1 MLDLKQCIRA
11 LKSLLCLSL
20 CGTPVKEGH
29 TACLSW
35 RGRQLPEPFLPLLS
49 LTPPPS
55 LILALEKFSCYCT
68 AGCSAASELRVLGRE
83 ALLRGAAYTATSLQ
97 QHPSVHLQHK
107 SSAGRA
113 GNGGISVPPTLCL
126 PSENLTVLH
135 LIMRSTYAMNKIL
148 VQSGEYTL
156 GVFVRKGIWNKAGIE
171 HGYYFR

>member
-1 MLDLKQCIRA
+1 MLDLTQYLRTM
-11 LKSLLCLSL
+11 KSLVCLSL

-35 RGRQLPEPFLPLLS
+35 REKQLSKPFLPFLS

-55 LILALEKFSCYCT
+55 LMLALEKFSCYST
-68 AGCSAASELRVLGRE
+68 AGCFAARELCVLGRG
-83 ALLRGAAYTATSLQ
+83 ALLRGAAHTAPSLQ
-97 QHPSVHLQHK
+97 QNPSVHLQHK

-126 PSENLTVLH
+126 PSESLTVLH
-135 LIMRSTYAMNKIL
+135 LIMKSTYTKNKIL

-156 GVFVRKGIWNKAGIE
+156 GAFIRKGI
-171 HGYYFR
+171 

>member
-1 MLDLKQCIRA
+1 MLDLKQYIRA
-11 LKSLLCLSL
+11 LKSLLCLYL
-20 CGTPVKEGH
+20 CGTLVKEGH

-35 RGRQLPEPFLPLLS
+35 RERPLPEPFLPLLS

-55 LILALEKFSCYCT
+55 LILALEKFSCYST

-83 ALLRGAAYTATSLQ
+83 ALLRGAAYTVTSLQ
-97 QHPSVHLQHK
+97 QHPSVHLQRK

-148 VQSGEYTL
+148 AQSGEYTL